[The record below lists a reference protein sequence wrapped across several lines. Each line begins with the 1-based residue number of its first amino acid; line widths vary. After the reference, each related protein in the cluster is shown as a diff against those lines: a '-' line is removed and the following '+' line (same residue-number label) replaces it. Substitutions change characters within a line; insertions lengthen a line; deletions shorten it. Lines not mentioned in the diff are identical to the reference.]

1 MNPLLTF
8 RLALRA
14 LLRNKM
20 RSFLTMLGIIIG
32 VAAVIAMVAIGEG
45 AKAQVEKAFAAM
57 GTSLLIVMPG
67 SSSSGGARGGFGSQ
81 PTLTWDDLK
90 AIQAEVPSVRSA
102 APVLRASSQVVSED
116 QNWTTQIQG
125 TTPDYFDIRSWSVTS
140 GSNLQTS
147 DVEGG
152 TKVIVLGQ
160 TVASRL
166 FGPSA
171 DPVGQ
176 VVRIKNTPFQVVG
189 VLQAK
194 GQSPTGQDYDDGAFV
209 PVTTFQSKIQGGLQ
223 KYLAGTIFISAISA
237 AETTRAQTAVT
248 NLLRDRHHIAV
259 GTDDDFSIRNLTEIA
274 GAQQEGTKTL
284 TTLLASIA
292 LVSLLVGGIGIMN
305 IMLVS
310 VTERTREIGVRMAV
324 GAKPHHI
331 LAQFLVEAL
340 TLSLLGGTL
349 LGGII
354 GVALGIAGG
363 ARLASSFGWPML
375 VRPDIV
381 FVSVVFSALV
391 GVGFGL
397 YPARKASLLDPIEAL
412 RYE

>member
-1 MNPLLTF
+1 MNPLVTF

-32 VAAVIAMVAIGEG
+32 VSAVIAMVAIGEG
-45 AKAQVEKAFAAM
+45 AKAQVEKSFAAM
-57 GTSLLIVMPG
+57 GTSLLIVMSG
-67 SSSSGGARGGFGSQ
+67 SSSAGGARGGFGSQ

-90 AIQAEVPSVRSA
+90 AIQTEVTSVKSA
-102 APVLRASSQVVSED
+102 AAVLRSSASLVSED
-116 QNWTTQIQG
+116 QNWTTTVQG
-125 TTPDYFDIRSWSVTS
+125 TTPEYFEIRTWSIANGS
-140 GSNLQTS
+140 GLTQS

-166 FGPSA
+166 FGSGDA
-171 DPVGQ
+171 VGQ
-176 VVRIKNTPFQVVG
+176 AVRIKNTPFQVVG

-223 KYLAGTIFISAISA
+223 KFLNGTIFVSAVSA
-237 AETTRAQTAVT
+237 ADTTRAQAAVT
-248 NLLRDRHHIAV
+248 NLLRDRHRIPPGA
-259 GTDDDFSIRNLTEIA
+259 DDDFSIRNLTEIA
-274 GAQQEGTKTL
+274 GAQQEGTKTM

-292 LVSLLVGGIGIMN
+292 FVSLLVGGIGIMN

-340 TLSLLGGTL
+340 TLSLLGGL
-349 LGGII
+349 LGVAIGI
-354 GVALGIAGG
+354 GGG
-363 ARLASSFGWPML
+363 AWLARSFNWPML

-381 FVSVVFSALV
+381 SVAVVFSALV

>member
-1 MNPLLTF
+1 MNPLVTF

-32 VAAVIAMVAIGEG
+32 VSAVIAMVAIGEG
-45 AKAQVEKAFAAM
+45 AKAQVEKQFAAM
-57 GTSLLIVMPG
+57 GTSLLIIMPG

-90 AIQAEVPSVRSA
+90 AIQTEVPSVKSA
-102 APVLRASSQVVSED
+102 APVLRSSAQLVSED
-116 QNWTTQIQG
+116 QNWTTTVQG
-125 TTPDYFDIRSWSVTS
+125 TTPSYFEIRSWNIASGTS
-140 GSNLQTS
+140 LTQS
-147 DVEGG
+147 DIEGG

-166 FGPSA
+166 FGSG

-189 VLQAK
+189 VLSAK

-223 KYLAGTIFISAISA
+223 KYLSGTIFVSAVSA
-237 AETTRAQTAVT
+237 ADTARAQTAVT
-248 NLLRDRHHIAV
+248 NLLRDRHRIPNGA
-259 GTDDDFSIRNLTEIA
+259 DDDFSIRNLTEIA
-274 GAQQEGTKTL
+274 GAQQEGTKTM

-292 LVSLLVGGIGIMN
+292 FVSLVVGGIGIMN

-340 TLSLLGGTL
+340 TLSLLGGL
-349 LGGII
+349 VGVAI
-354 GVALGIAGG
+354 GVGGG
-363 ARLASSFGWPML
+363 AWLAAKFAWPIL

-381 FVSVVFSALV
+381 GISVVFSAMV
-391 GVGFGL
+391 GVCFGL

>member
-32 VAAVIAMVAIGEG
+32 VSAVIAMVAIGEG
-45 AKAQVEKAFAAM
+45 AKAQVEKQFAAM
-57 GTSLLIVMPG
+57 GTSLLIVMSG

-90 AIQAEVPSVRSA
+90 AIQTEVTSVKGA
-102 APVLRASSQVVSED
+102 APVLRSSAQLVSED
-116 QNWTTQIQG
+116 QNWTTSVQG
-125 TTPDYFDIRSWSVTS
+125 TTPAYFEIRTWSIANGS
-140 GSNLQTS
+140 GLTQS

-166 FGPSA
+166 FGA
-171 DPVGQ
+171 GDPVGQ

-189 VLQAK
+189 VLQPK

-209 PVTTFQSKIQGGLQ
+209 PMTTFQSKIQGGLQ
-223 KYLAGTIFISAISA
+223 KYLNGIIFISATSA
-237 AETTRAQTAVT
+237 ADTARAQAAVT
-248 NLLRDRHHIAV
+248 NLLRDRHRIPN

-274 GAQQEGTKTL
+274 GAQQEGTKTM

-292 LVSLLVGGIGIMN
+292 FVSLVVGGIGIMN

-340 TLSLLGGTL
+340 TLSLLGGL
-349 LGGII
+349 LGVAIGI
-354 GVALGIAGG
+354 GGG
-363 ARLASSFGWPML
+363 AWLAAKFAWPIL

-381 FVSVVFSALV
+381 GISVVFSGMV

>member
-32 VAAVIAMVAIGEG
+32 VSAVIAMVAIGEG
-45 AKAQVEKAFAAM
+45 AKAQVEKQFAAM
-57 GTSLLIVMPG
+57 GTSLLIIMPG
-67 SSSSGGARGGFGSQ
+67 SSSAGGARGGFGSQ

-90 AIQAEVPSVRSA
+90 AIQSEVTSVRSA
-102 APVLRASSQVVSED
+102 APVLRSSASLVSED
-116 QNWTTQIQG
+116 QNWTTTVQG
-125 TTPDYFDIRSWSVTS
+125 TTPDYFEIRTWSVAS
-140 GSNLQTS
+140 GTGLTQS

-166 FGPSA
+166 FGSG

-223 KYLAGTIFISAISA
+223 KYLSGTIFVSALSA
-237 AETTRAQTAVT
+237 AETARAQTAVT
-248 NLLRDRHHIAV
+248 NLLRDRHRIPTGA
-259 GTDDDFSIRNLTEIA
+259 DDDFSIRNLTEIA
-274 GAQQEGTKTL
+274 GAQQEGTKTM
-284 TTLLASIA
+284 TTLLFSIA
-292 LVSLLVGGIGIMN
+292 SVSLLVGGIGIMN

-340 TLSLLGGTL
+340 TLSLLGGL
-349 LGGII
+349 L
-354 GVALGIAGG
+354 GVALGVGGG
-363 ARLASSFGWPML
+363 AWLSAKFAWPIL
-375 VRPDIV
+375 VRPDIIGI
-381 FVSVVFSALV
+381 SVMFSALV
-391 GVGFGL
+391 GVCFGL